1 MKSTTKNY
9 VSNSLNLRVL
19 VRIGEKCRTYL
30 LVIFAFL
37 LTALPGW
44 AQSVVQ
50 ESVTIA
56 NTDGELKY
64 KLYSDNTATL
74 LGATSNEISAL
85 NIPASVTYEKQEY
98 KVTKIGDQAF
108 GYPYLKSI
116 SGGENITEIGVNA
129 FHGCSALIGN
139 IEFNK
144 VTNIGEGAFWGC
156 GNGGLNL
163 TFNNLECKTIGP
175 SAFNSF
181 NGTVNLDGNV
191 NYIAGNAFFNDN
203 NNDNFQVNANLRGI
217 TRIDGNNF
225 YYIKGGNI
233 SLEVNNVNIGS
244 YTFSSCSASIKISG
258 TIQNINQ
265 GAFGYCS
272 AGIKISG
279 TIQNIYQ
286 GAFDNCRAGIND
298 CSAEI
303 KISGTIKS
311 IGNKAFN
318 SCEETIIELY
328 NSSQISIDNNPYLG
342 ASTLIIYV
350 LPSLLDEY
358 KTKGINAYFEALSD
372 NQAKTINDVKYAVR
386 SNAAEF
392 EVIGIEDGA
401 SFAYGIVNIID
412 NIYDLP
418 VTSIRANAFNGQE
431 ISCIL
436 VPESRYGA
444 IHSNAVEYA
453 DKVFVNRGKVNIVDG
468 DNTTLTSSDKTC
480 YLPGDITYSRTFS
493 EAGQYATMCLPFDL
507 PVTNAQEAFE
517 QVYVAQGNI
526 IHNTSTDMYILM
538 LLNPEGESIPAG
550 TPFFVKTKDTVVTLQ
565 NNVLCSMT
573 TSPIST
579 PLTVVDWDGKS
590 GLMTQCP
597 DVNVTCSGTLD
608 ARTDF
613 DETYYTFNTDGS
625 FGNQRANANFPAYR
639 MYLNITNKS
648 NQAAPILMSI
658 GIFDDDD
665 NTTGILNVMPVVLKK
680 SVAEGTFTIDGR
692 AVKGT
697 LSKGLY
703 IVNGK
708 KVVVE

>member
-19 VRIGEKCRTYL
+19 VGIGEKCRTYL

-50 ESVTIA
+50 GSVTIP
-56 NTDGELKY
+56 NTDDTGLNY

-74 LGATSNEISAL
+74 LGATSEDISVL
-85 NIPASVTYEKQEY
+85 NIPASVTYGEQEY
-98 KVTKIGDQAF
+98 KVTKIGDDAF

-116 SGGENITEIGVNA
+116 SGGENITEIGDNA
-129 FHGCSALIGN
+129 FHGCSALTGS

-156 GNGGLNL
+156 GNVGLNL

-175 SAFNSF
+175 SAFNNF
-181 NGTVNLDGNV
+181 NGTVNLYGNV
-191 NYIAGNAFFNDN
+191 NYIAGNAFYNDN
-203 NNDNFQVNANLRGI
+203 NNYNFQVNANLRGI
-217 TRIDGNNF
+217 TSIDKDNF
-225 YYIKGGNI
+225 YNIKGGKI
-233 SLEVNNVNIGS
+233 SLEVNNVNIGL
-244 YTFSSCSASIKISG
+244 YTFSSCNASINISGTIRNIYLGAFNNCSAVINISG
-258 TIQNINQ
+258 TIQ
-265 GAFGYCS
+265 
-272 AGIKISG
+272 
-279 TIQNIYQ
+279 
-286 GAFDNCRAGIND
+286 
-298 CSAEI
+298 
-303 KISGTIKS
+303 S
-311 IGNKAFN
+311 IGNEAFN
-318 SCEETIIELY
+318 NCNETIIELY
-328 NSSQISIDNNPYLG
+328 NSSIISIDNTPYSGGYPL
-342 ASTLIIYV
+342 TIYV
-350 LPSLLDEY
+350 LPSLLEKY
-358 KTKGINAYFEALSD
+358 NNKGINNANFEALSD
-372 NQAKTINDVKYAVR
+372 NQAQTINDVKYAVR
-386 SNAAEF
+386 SNAAGF
-392 EVIGIEDGA
+392 EVIGTEGDA
-401 SFAYGIVNIID
+401 SFEEGIVNIID

-418 VTSIRANAFNGQE
+418 VTSIRADAFNGQE

-436 VPESRYGA
+436 VPESRCDS
-444 IHSNAVEYA
+444 IHSNAGKYA

-468 DNTTLTSSDKTC
+468 DNTTLSSSDQTC
-480 YLPGDITYSRTFS
+480 YLPGDITYRRTFS

-507 PVTNAQEAFE
+507 PVTNAQEKFE

-526 IHNTSTDMYILM
+526 IHNTSTGMYILM

-550 TPFFVKTKDTVVTLQ
+550 TPFFVKTKDTDVTLQ

-573 TSPIST
+573 TTPATT

-590 GLMTQCP
+590 GLMTQCT

-625 FGNQRANANFPAYR
+625 FGNRRADANFPAYR

-665 NTTGILNVMPVVLKK
+665 NTTGIHNVMPVVLKK

-692 AVKGT
+692 AVKGA

>member
-1 MKSTTKNY
+1 MKSTTKNH

-19 VRIGEKCRTYL
+19 VGIGEKCRTYL

-50 ESVTIA
+50 ESVTIP
-56 NTDGELKY
+56 NTDGGLKY
-64 KLYSDNTATL
+64 MLYSDYTATL
-74 LGATSNEISAL
+74 LGATSEDISVL
-85 NIPASVTYEKQEY
+85 NIPASVIYEEQEY
-98 KVTKIGDQAF
+98 KVTKIGKQAF
-108 GYPYLKSI
+108 VGKSSLTSI
-116 SGGENITEIGVNA
+116 SGGKNITEIGDNA
-129 FHGCSALIGN
+129 FHGCSDLTDN
-139 IEFNK
+139 IVFNN
-144 VTNIGEGAFWGC
+144 VINIGKDAFYGC
-156 GNGGLNL
+156 GDGGLYL
-163 TFNNLECKTIGP
+163 TFNNLECETIGP

-181 NGTVNLDGNV
+181 NGTVNLYGNV
-191 NYIAGNAFFNDN
+191 YYIARNAFYNDN
-203 NNDNFQVNANLRGI
+203 NNFQVNANLRGI
-217 TRIDGNNF
+217 TRIDGDNF
-225 YYIKGGNI
+225 HDIKGGNI
-233 SLEVNNVNIGS
+233 SLEVNDVNIGP
-244 YTFSSCSASIKISG
+244 YTFYTCNASINISG
-258 TIQNINQ
+258 TIQ
-265 GAFGYCS
+265 
-272 AGIKISG
+272 
-279 TIQNIYQ
+279 
-286 GAFDNCRAGIND
+286 
-298 CSAEI
+298 
-303 KISGTIKS
+303 S

-318 SCEETIIELY
+318 NCNETIIELY
-328 NSSQISIDNNPYLG
+328 NSSIITIDNNPCSGGYRP
-342 ASTLIIYV
+342 TIYV
-350 LPSLLDEY
+350 LPSLVEKY
-358 KTKGINAYFEALSD
+358 NNKGIYNAEFHALSD
-372 NQAKTINDVKYAVR
+372 NQAKKINGVKYAVK
-386 SNAAEF
+386 NDAAEF
-392 EVIGIEDGA
+392 EVIGTEAGA
-401 SFAYGIVNIID
+401 SFADGIVNIID
-412 NIYDLP
+412 KIYGLP
-418 VTSIRANAFNGQE
+418 VTSIRADAFNGQE

-436 VPESRYGA
+436 VPKSRYDA
-444 IHSNAVEYA
+444 IHSNAGEYA

-480 YLPGDITYSRTFS
+480 YLPGDITYNRTFS
-493 EAGQYATMCLPFDL
+493 KAGQYATMCLPFDL
-507 PVTNAQEAFE
+507 PVTNAQEKFE

-550 TPFFVKTKDTVVTLQ
+550 TPFFVKTKDTDVTLQ

-573 TSPIST
+573 TTPATT

-597 DVNVTCSGTLD
+597 DVNVTCSGTL
-608 ARTDF
+608 AASTDF

-625 FGNQRANANFPAYR
+625 FGNRRADTNFPAYR

-697 LSKGLY
+697 QSRGLY

>member
-19 VRIGEKCRTYL
+19 VGIGEKCRTYL

-44 AQSVVQ
+44 ALSVVQ

-56 NTDGELKY
+56 NTDGTGLKY

-85 NIPASVTYEKQEY
+85 NIPAIVTYEKQEY
-98 KVTKIGDQAF
+98 KVTKIGDDAF
-108 GYPYLKSI
+108 EVYPYLKSI

-144 VTNIGEGAFWGC
+144 VTNIEEGAFWEC
-156 GNGGLNL
+156 GNGELNL

-175 SAFNSF
+175 SAFNNF
-181 NGTVNLDGNV
+181 KGTVNLYGNV
-191 NYIAGNAFFNDN
+191 NYIAGNAFYN
-203 NNDNFQVNANLRGI
+203 NHDNFQVNANLRGI
-217 TRIDGNNF
+217 TRIDGDNF
-225 YYIKGGNI
+225 HDIKGGNI
-233 SLEVNNVNIGS
+233 SLEVNDVNIGP

-265 GAFGYCS
+265 GAF
-272 AGIKISG
+272 
-279 TIQNIYQ
+279 
-286 GAFDNCRAGIND
+286 D
-298 CSAEI
+298 
-303 KISGTIKS
+303 
-311 IGNKAFN
+311 
-318 SCEETIIELY
+318 SCNETIIELY
-328 NSSQISIDNNPYLG
+328 NSSIIDNNPCSGGYPL
-342 ASTLIIYV
+342 TIYV
-350 LPSLLDEY
+350 LPSLVEEY
-358 KTKGINAYFEALSD
+358 KTKGIYDTNFEALSD
-372 NQAKTINDVKYAVR
+372 NQAKTINGVKYTVKKDATG
-386 SNAAEF
+386 F

-401 SFAYGIVNIID
+401 SFADGIVNIID
-412 NIYDLP
+412 NIYGLP
-418 VTSIRANAFNGQE
+418 VTSIRANAFSGKG

-436 VPESRYGA
+436 VPESRYDA
-444 IHSNAVEYA
+444 IHSNAGEYA
-453 DKVFVNRGKVNIVDG
+453 DKVFVDRGKVNIVDG
-468 DNTTLTSSDKTC
+468 DNTTLTSSDTTC
-480 YLPGDITYSRTFS
+480 YLPGDITYNRTFS

-526 IHNTSTDMYILM
+526 IHNTSTYMYILM

-550 TPFFVKTKDTVVTLQ
+550 TPFFVKTKDTDVTLQ

-573 TSPIST
+573 TTPATT

-625 FGNQRANANFPAYR
+625 FGNKRTDANFPAYR

-658 GIFDDDD
+658 GIFDDDN
-665 NTTGILNVMPVVLKK
+665 NTTGILNVMPVVLNK

-697 LSKGLY
+697 LSRGLY

>member
-1 MKSTTKNY
+1 MKSTTKNH
-9 VSNSLNLRVL
+9 VSNFLNLRVL
-19 VRIGEKCRTYL
+19 VGIGEKCRTYL

-44 AQSVVQ
+44 ALSVVQ

-56 NTDGELKY
+56 NTDGTGLNY
-64 KLYSDNTATL
+64 NLYSDNTAIL
-74 LGATSNEISAL
+74 LGATSEEISAL
-85 NIPASVTYEKQEY
+85 NIPAIVTYGEQEY
-98 KVTKIGDQAF
+98 KVTKIGDDAF
-108 GYPYLKSI
+108 EVYPYLKSI

-175 SAFNSF
+175 SAFKSF

-191 NYIAGNAFFNDN
+191 NYIVGNAFYNDNDN
-203 NNDNFQVNANLRGI
+203 NNFQVNANLRGI
-217 TRIDGNNF
+217 TRIDWNNF
-225 YYIKGGNI
+225 YDIKGGDI
-233 SLEVNNVNIGS
+233 SLEVNNVDIVE
-244 YTFSSCSASIKISG
+244 YTFSSCNARINISG

-265 GAFGYCS
+265 GAFY
-272 AGIKISG
+272 
-279 TIQNIYQ
+279 
-286 GAFDNCRAGIND
+286 NCN
-298 CSAEI
+298 
-303 KISGTIKS
+303 
-311 IGNKAFN
+311 
-318 SCEETIIELY
+318 ETIIELY
-328 NSSQISIDNNPYLG
+328 NSSIISIDNNPCSG
-342 ASTLIIYV
+342 GNWPTIYV
-350 LPSLLDEY
+350 LPTLVEEY
-358 KTKGINAYFEALSD
+358 KTKGINTNFYAL
-372 NQAKTINDVKYAVR
+372 QAKTINGVKYAVK
-386 SNAAEF
+386 NDAAEF
-392 EVIGIEDGA
+392 EVIGTEDGA
-401 SFAYGIVNIID
+401 SFADGIVNIID

-418 VTSIRANAFNGQE
+418 VTSIGEDAFSGQE

-436 VPESRYGA
+436 VPESRYDS
-444 IHSNAVEYA
+444 IHSNAGEYA
-453 DKVFVNRGKVNIVDG
+453 DKVFVDRGKVNIADG
-468 DNTTLTSSDKTC
+468 DNTTLTSNDKTC

-493 EAGQYATMCLPFDL
+493 KAGQYATMCLPFDL
-507 PVTNAQEAFE
+507 PVTNAQEKFE

-550 TPFFVKTKDTVVTLQ
+550 TPFFVKTKDTNVTLQ

-573 TSPIST
+573 TTPATT

-597 DVNVTCSGTLD
+597 NVNVTCSGTLD
-608 ARTDF
+608 ARTNF

-625 FGNQRANANFPAYR
+625 FGNRRADTNFPAYR

-680 SVAEGTFTIDGR
+680 SAAEGTFTIDGR

>member
-1 MKSTTKNY
+1 MKSTTKNH

-19 VRIGEKCRTYL
+19 VGIGEKCRTYL

-44 AQSVVQ
+44 ALSVVQ

-56 NTDGELKY
+56 NTDGTELKY
-64 KLYSDNTATL
+64 MLYSDYTATL
-74 LGATSNEISAL
+74 LGATSEDISVL
-85 NIPASVTYEKQEY
+85 NIPASVIYEEQEY

-108 GYPYLKSI
+108 AGYPYLKSI
-116 SGGENITEIGVNA
+116 SGGENITEIGDNA
-129 FHGCSALIGN
+129 FHGCSDLTDN
-139 IEFNK
+139 IVFNN
-144 VTNIGEGAFWGC
+144 VINIGKDAFYGC
-156 GNGGLNL
+156 GDGGLYL
-163 TFNNLECKTIGP
+163 TFNNLECETIGP
-175 SAFNSF
+175 RAFNSF
-181 NGTVNLDGNV
+181 NGTVNLYGNV
-191 NYIAGNAFFNDN
+191 YYIARTAFYNDNDN
-203 NNDNFQVNANLRGI
+203 NNFQVNANLRGI
-217 TRIDGNNF
+217 TRIDGDNF
-225 YYIKGGNI
+225 HDIKGGNI
-233 SLEVNNVNIGS
+233 SLEVNDVNIGP
-244 YTFSSCSASIKISG
+244 YTFYTCNASINISG
-258 TIQNINQ
+258 TIQ
-265 GAFGYCS
+265 
-272 AGIKISG
+272 
-279 TIQNIYQ
+279 
-286 GAFDNCRAGIND
+286 
-298 CSAEI
+298 
-303 KISGTIKS
+303 S
-311 IGNKAFN
+311 IGNEAFDYCN
-318 SCEETIIELY
+318 KTIIELY
-328 NSSQISIDNNPYLG
+328 NSSIITIDNNPCSGGYRP
-342 ASTLIIYV
+342 TIYV
-350 LPSLLDEY
+350 LPSLVEKY
-358 KTKGINAYFEALSD
+358 NNKGIYNAEFHALSD
-372 NQAKTINDVKYAVR
+372 NQAKKINGVKYAVK
-386 SNAAEF
+386 NDAAGF
-392 EVIGIEDGA
+392 EVIGTEAGA
-401 SFAYGIVNIID
+401 SFADGIVNIID
-412 NIYDLP
+412 NIYGLP
-418 VTSIRANAFNGQE
+418 VTSIRANAFIEQE

-436 VPESRYGA
+436 VPEERYNA
-444 IHSNAVEYA
+444 IHSNAGEYA
-453 DKVFVNRGKVNIVDG
+453 DKVFVDRGKVNIVDG

-507 PVTNAQEAFE
+507 PVTNAQEKFE

-526 IHNTSTDMYILM
+526 IHNTSTGMYILM

-550 TPFFVKTKDTVVTLQ
+550 TPFFVKTKDTDVTLQ

-573 TSPIST
+573 TTPATT

-597 DVNVTCSGTLD
+597 NVNVTCSGTLV

-625 FGNQRANANFPAYR
+625 FGNRRADSNFPAYR

-665 NTTGILNVMPVVLKK
+665 NTTGILNVLPVVLKK

-692 AVKGT
+692 AVKGA

>member
-1 MKSTTKNY
+1 MKSTTKNH
-9 VSNSLNLRVL
+9 VSNFLNLRVL
-19 VRIGEKCRTYL
+19 VGIGEKCRTYL

-44 AQSVVQ
+44 ALSVVQ

-56 NTDGELKY
+56 NTDGTGLNY
-64 KLYSDNTATL
+64 NLYSDNTAIL
-74 LGATSNEISAL
+74 LGATSEEISAL
-85 NIPASVTYEKQEY
+85 NIPAIVTYGEQEY
-98 KVTKIGDQAF
+98 KVTKIGDDAF
-108 GYPYLKSI
+108 EVYPYLKSI

-175 SAFNSF
+175 SAFKSF

-191 NYIAGNAFFNDN
+191 NYIVGNAFYNDNDN
-203 NNDNFQVNANLRGI
+203 NNFQVNANLRGI
-217 TRIDGNNF
+217 TRIDWNNF
-225 YYIKGGNI
+225 YDIKGGDI
-233 SLEVNNVNIGS
+233 SLEVNNVDIVE
-244 YTFSSCSASIKISG
+244 YTFSSCNARINISG

-265 GAFGYCS
+265 GAFY
-272 AGIKISG
+272 
-279 TIQNIYQ
+279 
-286 GAFDNCRAGIND
+286 NCN
-298 CSAEI
+298 
-303 KISGTIKS
+303 
-311 IGNKAFN
+311 
-318 SCEETIIELY
+318 ETIIELY
-328 NSSQISIDNNPYLG
+328 NSSIISIDNNPCSEG
-342 ASTLIIYV
+342 NWPTIYV
-350 LPSLLDEY
+350 LPTLVEEY
-358 KTKGINAYFEALSD
+358 NNKGIDANFEALSD
-372 NQAKTINDVKYAVR
+372 NQAKTINGVEYAVR

-392 EVIGIEDGA
+392 EVKGTEDGA
-401 SFAYGIVNIID
+401 SFADGIVNIID

-418 VTSIRANAFNGQE
+418 VTSIRADAFNGQE

-436 VPESRYGA
+436 VPELRYDS
-444 IHSNAVEYA
+444 IHSNAGKYA
-453 DKVFVNRGKVNIVDG
+453 DKVFVDRGKVNIVDG

-493 EAGQYATMCLPFDL
+493 KAGQYATMCLPFDL
-507 PVTNAQEAFE
+507 PVTNAQEKFE

-550 TPFFVKTKDTVVTLQ
+550 TPFFVKTKDTNVTLQ

-573 TSPIST
+573 TTPATT

-597 DVNVTCSGTLD
+597 HVNVTCSGTLD
-608 ARTDF
+608 ARTNF

-625 FGNQRANANFPAYR
+625 FGNRRADTNFPAYR

-692 AVKGT
+692 AVKGA
-697 LSKGLY
+697 LSRGLY

>member
-1 MKSTTKNY
+1 MKSTTKNH
-9 VSNSLNLRVL
+9 VSNFLNLRVL
-19 VRIGEKCRTYL
+19 VGIGEKCRTYL

-37 LTALPGW
+37 LMALPGW
-44 AQSVVQ
+44 AQNVVQ
-50 ESVTIA
+50 ESVEIA
-56 NTDGELKY
+56 NTDGTELKY
-64 KLYSDNTATL
+64 KLYSDYTATL
-74 LGATSNEISAL
+74 LGATSEEISAL
-85 NIPASVTYEKQEY
+85 NIPASVTYGEQEY
-98 KVTKIGDQAF
+98 KVTKIGDDAF
-108 GYPYLKSI
+108 EVYPYLKSI

-175 SAFNSF
+175 SAFKSF

-191 NYIAGNAFFNDN
+191 NYIVGNAFYNDNDN
-203 NNDNFQVNANLRGI
+203 NNFQVNANLRGI
-217 TRIDGNNF
+217 TRIDWNNF
-225 YYIKGGNI
+225 YDIKGGDI
-233 SLEVNNVNIGS
+233 SLEVNNVDIVE
-244 YTFSSCSASIKISG
+244 YTFSSCNARINISG

-265 GAFGYCS
+265 GAFY
-272 AGIKISG
+272 
-279 TIQNIYQ
+279 
-286 GAFDNCRAGIND
+286 NCN
-298 CSAEI
+298 
-303 KISGTIKS
+303 
-311 IGNKAFN
+311 
-318 SCEETIIELY
+318 ETIIELY
-328 NSSQISIDNNPYLG
+328 NSSIISIDNNPCSEG
-342 ASTLIIYV
+342 NWPTIYV
-350 LPSLLDEY
+350 LPTLVEEY
-358 KTKGINAYFEALSD
+358 NNKGIDANFEALSD
-372 NQAKTINDVKYAVR
+372 NQAKTINGVEYAVR

-392 EVIGIEDGA
+392 EVKGTEDGA
-401 SFAYGIVNIID
+401 SFADGIVNIID

-418 VTSIRANAFNGQE
+418 VTSIRADAFNGQE

-436 VPESRYGA
+436 VPELRYDS
-444 IHSNAVEYA
+444 IHSNAGEYA
-453 DKVFVNRGKVNIVDG
+453 DKVFVDRGKVNIVDG

-493 EAGQYATMCLPFDL
+493 KAGQYATMCLPFDL
-507 PVTNAQEAFE
+507 PVTNAQEKFE
-517 QVYVAQGNI
+517 QVYVSQGNI

-550 TPFFVKTKDTVVTLQ
+550 TPFFVKTKDTNVTLQ

-573 TSPIST
+573 TTPATT

-597 DVNVTCSGTLD
+597 HVNVTCSGTLD
-608 ARTDF
+608 ARTNF

-625 FGNQRANANFPAYR
+625 FGNRRADTNFPAYR

-665 NTTGILNVMPVVLKK
+665 NTTGIHNVMPVVLKK

>member
-1 MKSTTKNY
+1 MKSTTKNH

-19 VRIGEKCRTYL
+19 VGIGEKCRTYL

-44 AQSVVQ
+44 ALSVVQ

-56 NTDGELKY
+56 NTDGTELKY
-64 KLYSDNTATL
+64 MLYSDYTATL
-74 LGATSNEISAL
+74 LGATSEDISVL
-85 NIPASVTYEKQEY
+85 NIPASVTYGGQEY

-108 GYPYLKSI
+108 AGYPYLKSI
-116 SGGENITEIGVNA
+116 SGGENITEIGDNA
-129 FHGCSALIGN
+129 FHGCSDLTDN
-139 IEFNK
+139 IVFNN
-144 VTNIGEGAFWGC
+144 VINIGKDAFYGC
-156 GNGGLNL
+156 GDGGLYL
-163 TFNNLECKTIGP
+163 TFNNLECETIGP
-175 SAFNSF
+175 RAFNSF
-181 NGTVNLDGNV
+181 NGTVNLYGNV
-191 NYIAGNAFFNDN
+191 YYIARTAFYNDNDN
-203 NNDNFQVNANLRGI
+203 NNFQVNANLRGI
-217 TRIDGNNF
+217 TRIDGDNF
-225 YYIKGGNI
+225 HDIKGGNI
-233 SLEVNNVNIGS
+233 SLEVNDVNIGP
-244 YTFSSCSASIKISG
+244 YTFYTCNASINISG
-258 TIQNINQ
+258 TIQ
-265 GAFGYCS
+265 
-272 AGIKISG
+272 
-279 TIQNIYQ
+279 
-286 GAFDNCRAGIND
+286 
-298 CSAEI
+298 
-303 KISGTIKS
+303 S
-311 IGNKAFN
+311 IGNEAFDYCN
-318 SCEETIIELY
+318 KTIIELY
-328 NSSQISIDNNPYLG
+328 NSSIITIDNNPCSGGYRP
-342 ASTLIIYV
+342 TIYV
-350 LPSLLDEY
+350 LPSLVEKY
-358 KTKGINAYFEALSD
+358 NNKGIYNAEFHALSD
-372 NQAKTINDVKYAVR
+372 NQAKKINGVKYAVK
-386 SNAAEF
+386 NDAAEF
-392 EVIGIEDGA
+392 EVIGTEAGA
-401 SFAYGIVNIID
+401 SFADGIVNIID
-412 NIYDLP
+412 KIYGLP
-418 VTSIRANAFNGQE
+418 VTSIRANAFSGQE

-436 VPESRYGA
+436 VPELRYDS
-444 IHSNAVEYA
+444 IHSNAGEYA
-453 DKVFVNRGKVNIVDG
+453 DKVFVDRGKVNIVDG

-493 EAGQYATMCLPFDL
+493 KAGQYATMCLPFDL
-507 PVTNAQEAFE
+507 PVTNAQEKFE

-550 TPFFVKTKDTVVTLQ
+550 TPFFVKTKDTDVTLQ

-573 TSPIST
+573 TTPATT

-597 DVNVTCSGTLD
+597 NVNVTCSGTL
-608 ARTDF
+608 AASTDF
-613 DETYYTFNTDGS
+613 DATYYTFNTDGS
-625 FGNQRANANFPAYR
+625 FGNQRTDANFPAYR

>member
-19 VRIGEKCRTYL
+19 VGICEKCRTYL

-44 AQSVVQ
+44 AQNVVQ
-50 ESVTIA
+50 ESVAIP
-56 NTDGELKY
+56 NTDGTGLNY

-85 NIPASVTYEKQEY
+85 NIPARVTYGEQEY
-98 KVTKIGDQAF
+98 KVTKIGNQAF
-108 GYPYLKSI
+108 VVYPYLKSI
-116 SGGENITEIGVNA
+116 SGGENITEIGFKA
-129 FHGCSALIGN
+129 FGGCSALTGS
-139 IEFNK
+139 IEFNNVK
-144 VTNIGEGAFWGC
+144 NIGEGAFWGC
-156 GNGGLNL
+156 GNGELNL
-163 TFNNLECKTIGP
+163 TFNNLECETIGS
-175 SAFNSF
+175 SAFKNF
-181 NGTVNLDGNV
+181 NGTVNLYGNV
-191 NYIAGNAFFNDN
+191 KYILNNAFYNEN
-203 NNDNFQVNANLRGI
+203 VHENFQVNANLRGI
-217 TRIDGNNF
+217 TIIDEINF
-225 YYIKGGNI
+225 LNIKGGNI
-233 SLEVNNVNIGS
+233 SLEVNNVNIGQC
-244 YTFSSCSASIKISG
+244 TFSSCDASINISG

-265 GAFGYCS
+265 GAFQYCS
-272 AGIKISG
+272 PGINISG
-279 TIQNIYQ
+279 TIQSI
-286 GAFDNCRAGIND
+286 GEEAFD
-298 CSAEI
+298 
-303 KISGTIKS
+303 
-311 IGNKAFN
+311 

-328 NSSQISIDNNPYLG
+328 NSSIISINNKPCSGGYS
-342 ASTLIIYV
+342 STIYV
-350 LPSLLDEY
+350 LPSLEENY
-358 KTKGINAYFEALSD
+358 KTKGIYDTYFEALSD
-372 NQAKTINDVKYAVR
+372 NQAKTINGVKYAVR

-392 EVIGIEDGA
+392 EVMGTEYGA
-401 SFAYGIVNIID
+401 SFEDGIVNIID

-436 VPESRYGA
+436 VPDLKYNA
-444 IHSNAVEYA
+444 IHSNAGEYA
-453 DKVFVNRGKVNIVDG
+453 DKVFVDRGKVNIADG
-468 DNTTLTSSDKTC
+468 DNTTLTSNDKTC

-526 IHNTSTDMYILM
+526 IHNTSTGMYILM

-550 TPFFVKTKDTVVTLQ
+550 TPFFVKTKDTDVTLQ

-573 TSPIST
+573 TTPATT

-597 DVNVTCSGTLD
+597 DVNVTCSGTL
-608 ARTDF
+608 AASTDF

-625 FGNQRANANFPAYR
+625 FGNRRADTNFPAYR

-697 LSKGLY
+697 LSRGLY

>member
-1 MKSTTKNY
+1 MNNIWTKKNNKLIMKSTTKNH

-19 VRIGEKCRTYL
+19 VGIGEKCRTYL

-56 NTDGELKY
+56 NTDGTELKY
-64 KLYSDNTATL
+64 MLYSDYTATL
-74 LGATSNEISAL
+74 LGATSEDISVL
-85 NIPASVTYEKQEY
+85 NIPASVTYEEQEY
-98 KVTKIGDQAF
+98 KVTKIGKQAF
-108 GYPYLKSI
+108 VGKSSLTSI
-116 SGGENITEIGVNA
+116 SGGKNITEIGDNA
-129 FHGCSALIGN
+129 FHGCSDLTDN
-139 IEFNK
+139 IVFNN
-144 VTNIGEGAFWGC
+144 VINIGKDAFYGC
-156 GNGGLNL
+156 GDGGLYL
-163 TFNNLECKTIGP
+163 TFNNLECETIGP
-175 SAFNSF
+175 RAFNSF
-181 NGTVNLDGNV
+181 NGTVNLYGNV
-191 NYIAGNAFFNDN
+191 YYIARTAFYNDNDN
-203 NNDNFQVNANLRGI
+203 NNFQVNANLRGI
-217 TRIDGNNF
+217 TRIDGDNF
-225 YYIKGGNI
+225 HDIKGGNI
-233 SLEVNNVNIGS
+233 SLEVNDVNIGP
-244 YTFSSCSASIKISG
+244 YTFYTCNASINISG
-258 TIQNINQ
+258 TIQ
-265 GAFGYCS
+265 
-272 AGIKISG
+272 
-279 TIQNIYQ
+279 
-286 GAFDNCRAGIND
+286 
-298 CSAEI
+298 
-303 KISGTIKS
+303 S
-311 IGNKAFN
+311 IGNEAFDYCN
-318 SCEETIIELY
+318 KTIIELY
-328 NSSQISIDNNPYLG
+328 NSSIITIDNNPCSGGYRP
-342 ASTLIIYV
+342 TIYV
-350 LPSLLDEY
+350 LPSLVEKY
-358 KTKGINAYFEALSD
+358 NNKGIYNAEFHALSD
-372 NQAKTINDVKYAVR
+372 NQAKKINGVKYAVR

-392 EVIGIEDGA
+392 EVIGTEAGA
-401 SFAYGIVNIID
+401 SFADGIVNIID
-412 NIYDLP
+412 KIYGLP
-418 VTSIRANAFNGQE
+418 VTSIRANAFSGQE

-436 VPESRYGA
+436 VPKSRYDA
-444 IHSNAVEYA
+444 IHSNAGEYA
-453 DKVFVNRGKVNIVDG
+453 DKVFVNGGKVNIEDG

-507 PVTNAQEAFE
+507 PVTNAQEKFE

-526 IHNTSTDMYILM
+526 IHNTSTGMYILM

-550 TPFFVKTKDTVVTLQ
+550 TPFFVKTKDTDVTLQ

-573 TSPIST
+573 TTPATT

-597 DVNVTCSGTLD
+597 NVNVTCSGTLV

-625 FGNQRANANFPAYR
+625 FGNRRADANFPAYR

-665 NTTGILNVMPVVLKK
+665 NTTGILNVLPVVLKK
-680 SVAEGTFTIDGR
+680 SAAEGTFTIDGR

>member
-1 MKSTTKNY
+1 MKSTTKNH
-9 VSNSLNLRVL
+9 VSNFLNLRVL
-19 VRIGEKCRTYL
+19 VGIGEKCRTYL

-50 ESVTIA
+50 GSVTIA
-56 NTDGELKY
+56 NTDGGLKY
-64 KLYSDNTATL
+64 MLYSDYTATL
-74 LGATSNEISAL
+74 LGATSEEISAL
-85 NIPASVTYEKQEY
+85 NIPASVTYGEQEY
-98 KVTKIGDQAF
+98 KVTKIGDDAF
-108 GYPYLKSI
+108 EVYPYLESI
-116 SGGENITEIGVNA
+116 SGGENITEIGDNA
-129 FHGCSALIGN
+129 FSGCSALTGS
-139 IEFNK
+139 IEFNN

-175 SAFNSF
+175 SAFNNF
-181 NGTVNLDGNV
+181 KGTVNLDGNV
-191 NYIAGNAFFNDN
+191 NYIAGNAFYNEN
-203 NNDNFQVNANLRGI
+203 NRENFQVNANLRGI
-217 TRIDGNNF
+217 MSIDGNNF
-225 YYIKGGNI
+225 RNIKGGDI
-233 SLEVNNVNIGS
+233 SLEVNNVEIGQS
-244 YTFSSCSASIKISG
+244 TFSTCDASINISG

-265 GAFGYCS
+265 GAFRYCR

-279 TIQNIYQ
+279 TIQSI
-286 GAFDNCRAGIND
+286 GKEAFDNCN
-298 CSAEI
+298 
-303 KISGTIKS
+303 
-311 IGNKAFN
+311 
-318 SCEETIIELY
+318 ETIIELY
-328 NSSQISIDNNPYLG
+328 NSSIISIDENPNSGGYPL
-342 ASTLIIYV
+342 TIYV
-350 LPSLLDEY
+350 LPTLVEEY
-358 KTKGINAYFEALSD
+358 KTKGICNAEFYALSD
-372 NQAKTINDVKYAVR
+372 NQSKTINDVKYAVR
-386 SNAAEF
+386 SNAAGF
-392 EVIGIEDGA
+392 EVIGTEAGA
-401 SFAYGIVNIID
+401 SFADGIVNIID

-418 VTSIRANAFNGQE
+418 VTSIREDAFSGQE

-436 VPESRYGA
+436 VPELRYDS
-444 IHSNAVEYA
+444 IHSNAGEYA

-480 YLPGDITYSRTFS
+480 YLPGDITYNRTFS
-493 EAGQYATMCLPFDL
+493 KAGQYATMCLPFDL
-507 PVTNAQEAFE
+507 PVTNAQKAFE

-526 IHNTSTDMYILM
+526 IHNTSTGMYILM

-550 TPFFVKTKDTVVTLQ
+550 TPFFVKTKDTDVTLQ

-573 TSPIST
+573 TTPATT

-597 DVNVTCSGTLD
+597 NVNVTCSGTLD
-608 ARTDF
+608 ASTDF

-625 FGNQRANANFPAYR
+625 FGNQRADTNFPAYR

-680 SVAEGTFTIDGR
+680 SAAEGTFTIDGR

>member
-19 VRIGEKCRTYL
+19 VGICEKCRTYL

-44 AQSVVQ
+44 AQNVVQ
-50 ESVTIA
+50 ESVAIP
-56 NTDGELKY
+56 NTDGTGLNY

-85 NIPASVTYEKQEY
+85 NIPARVTYGEQEY
-98 KVTKIGDQAF
+98 KVTKIGNQAF
-108 GYPYLKSI
+108 VVYPYLKSI
-116 SGGENITEIGVNA
+116 SGGENITEIGFKA
-129 FHGCSALIGN
+129 FGGCSALTGDIV
-139 IEFNK
+139 FNN
-144 VTNIGEGAFWGC
+144 VTNIGGDAFREC
-156 GNGGLNL
+156 GNGELNL

-175 SAFNSF
+175 SAFKSF

-191 NYIAGNAFFNDN
+191 NYIVGNAFYNQN
-203 NNDNFQVNANLRGI
+203 NHENFQVNANLRGI
-217 TRIDGNNF
+217 TRIDWNNF
-225 YYIKGGNI
+225 YDIKGGDI
-233 SLEVNNVNIGS
+233 SLEVNNVDIVE
-244 YTFSSCSASIKISG
+244 YTFSSCNARINISG

-265 GAFGYCS
+265 GAFQHCS
-272 AGIKISG
+272 AGINISG
-279 TIQNIYQ
+279 TIQSI
-286 GAFDNCRAGIND
+286 GKEAFDRC
-298 CSAEI
+298 
-303 KISGTIKS
+303 
-311 IGNKAFN
+311 NK
-318 SCEETIIELY
+318 TIIELY
-328 NSSQISIDNNPYLG
+328 NSSIISIDNKPCSGGYS
-342 ASTLIIYV
+342 STIYV
-350 LPSLLDEY
+350 LPSLEENY
-358 KTKGINAYFEALSD
+358 KTKGIYDTYFKALSD

-386 SNAAEF
+386 SNAAGF
-392 EVIGIEDGA
+392 EVIGTEAGA
-401 SFAYGIVNIID
+401 SFADGIVNIID

-418 VTSIRANAFNGQE
+418 VTSIRADAFNGQE

-436 VPESRYGA
+436 VPELRYDS
-444 IHSNAVEYA
+444 IHSNAGEYA
-453 DKVFVNRGKVNIVDG
+453 DKVFVDRGKVNIVDG

-507 PVTNAQEAFE
+507 PVTNAQEKFE

-526 IHNTSTDMYILM
+526 IHNTSTGMYILM

-550 TPFFVKTKDTVVTLQ
+550 TPFFVKTKDTDVTLQ

-573 TSPIST
+573 TTPATT

-597 DVNVTCSGTLD
+597 DVNVTCSGTLA

-625 FGNQRANANFPAYR
+625 FGNRRADANFPAYR

-665 NTTGILNVMPVVLKK
+665 NTTGILNVLPVVLKK

-697 LSKGLY
+697 LSRGLY

>member
-1 MKSTTKNY
+1 M
-9 VSNSLNLRVL
+9 
-19 VRIGEKCRTYL
+19 
-30 LVIFAFL
+30 VIFAFL

-44 AQSVVQ
+44 AQNVVQ

-56 NTDGELKY
+56 NTDDTGLNY

-85 NIPASVTYEKQEY
+85 NIPAIVTYEKQEY
-98 KVTKIGDQAF
+98 KVTKIGDDAF
-108 GYPYLKSI
+108 EVYPYLKSI

-129 FHGCSALIGN
+129 FHGCSALTGS

-144 VTNIGEGAFWGC
+144 VTNIGEGAFWEC

-163 TFNNLECKTIGP
+163 TFNNLECETIGP

-181 NGTVNLDGNV
+181 NGTVNLYGNV
-191 NYIAGNAFFNDN
+191 YYIAGNAFYNDNDN
-203 NNDNFQVNANLRGI
+203 NNFQVNANLRGI
-217 TRIDGNNF
+217 TKIDGNNF
-225 YYIKGGNI
+225 RYIKGGNI
-233 SLEVNNVNIGS
+233 SLEVNNVNIGP

-265 GAFGYCS
+265 GAFQHCS
-272 AGIKISG
+272 AGINISG
-279 TIQNIYQ
+279 TIQSI
-286 GAFDNCRAGIND
+286 GKEAFDNCN
-298 CSAEI
+298 
-303 KISGTIKS
+303 
-311 IGNKAFN
+311 
-318 SCEETIIELY
+318 ETIIELY
-328 NSSQISIDNNPYLG
+328 NSSIISINNKPCSGGYS
-342 ASTLIIYV
+342 STIYV
-350 LPSLLDEY
+350 LPSLVEKY
-358 KTKGINAYFEALSD
+358 NNKGIYNAEFHALSD
-372 NQAKTINDVKYAVR
+372 NQSKTINGVKYAVR
-386 SNAAEF
+386 SNAAGF
-392 EVIGIEDGA
+392 EVIGTEAGA
-401 SFAYGIVNIID
+401 SFADGIVNIID
-412 NIYDLP
+412 NIYGLP
-418 VTSIRANAFNGQE
+418 VTSIRANAFSGQE

-436 VPESRYGA
+436 VPEERYNA
-444 IHSNAVEYA
+444 IHSNAGEYA
-453 DKVFVNRGKVNIVDG
+453 DKVFVDRGKVNIVDG

-507 PVTNAQEAFE
+507 PVTNAQEKFE

-550 TPFFVKTKDTVVTLQ
+550 TPFFVKTKDTDVKLQ

-573 TSPIST
+573 TTPATT

-597 DVNVTCSGTLD
+597 DVNVTCSGTL
-608 ARTDF
+608 AACTDF

-625 FGNQRANANFPAYR
+625 FGNRRADTNFPAYR

-692 AVKGT
+692 AVKGS
-697 LSKGLY
+697 LSRGLY

>member
-19 VRIGEKCRTYL
+19 VGIGEKCRTYL

-44 AQSVVQ
+44 ALSVVQ

-56 NTDGELKY
+56 NTEGTGLKY
-64 KLYSDNTATL
+64 KLYSDYTATL
-74 LGATSNEISAL
+74 LGATSAEISAL
-85 NIPASVTYEKQEY
+85 NIPASVTYGEQEY

-108 GYPYLKSI
+108 GYPYLESI
-116 SGGENITEIGVNA
+116 SGGENITEIGDNA
-129 FHGCSALIGN
+129 FLGCSALTGS
-139 IEFNK
+139 IEFNN

-163 TFNNLECKTIGP
+163 TFNNLECKTIGLG
-175 SAFNSF
+175 AFNNF
-181 NGTVNLDGNV
+181 KGTVNLYGNV
-191 NYIAGNAFFNDN
+191 NYIAANAFCNEN
-203 NNDNFQVNANLRGI
+203 NNNNFQVYANLRGI

-225 YYIKGGNI
+225 CYIKGGNI
-233 SLEVNNVNIGS
+233 SLEVNKVEIIQS
-244 YTFSSCSASIKISG
+244 TFSICEASINISG

-265 GAFGYCS
+265 GAFRYCR

-279 TIQNIYQ
+279 TIQSI
-286 GAFDNCRAGIND
+286 GKEAFDNCN
-298 CSAEI
+298 
-303 KISGTIKS
+303 
-311 IGNKAFN
+311 
-318 SCEETIIELY
+318 ETIIELY
-328 NSSQISIDNNPYLG
+328 NSSIIDNNPCSGGYPL
-342 ASTLIIYV
+342 TICV
-350 LPSLLDEY
+350 LPTLVEGY
-358 KTKGINAYFEALSD
+358 TNKGIYNAEFYALSD

-392 EVIGIEDGA
+392 EVIGTENGA
-401 SFAYGIVNIID
+401 SFADGIVNIID
-412 NIYDLP
+412 NIYGLP
-418 VTSIRANAFNGQE
+418 VTSIREDAFSGQE

-436 VPESRYGA
+436 VPEERYNA
-444 IHSNAVEYA
+444 IHSNAGEYA
-453 DKVFVNRGKVNIVDG
+453 DKVFVDRGKVNIVDG
-468 DNTTLTSSDKTC
+468 DNTTLSSIDQTC
-480 YLPGDITYSRTFS
+480 YLPGDITYNRTFS

-517 QVYVAQGNI
+517 KVYVAQGNI
-526 IHNTSTDMYILM
+526 IHNTSTGMYILM

-550 TPFFVKTKDTVVTLQ
+550 TPFFVKTKDTDVTLQ

-573 TSPIST
+573 TTPATT

-590 GLMTQCP
+590 GLMTQCT

-608 ARTDF
+608 ARTNF

-625 FGNQRANANFPAYR
+625 FGNKRTDANFPAYR

>member
-19 VRIGEKCRTYL
+19 VGIGEKCRTYL

-37 LTALPGW
+37 LMALPGW
-44 AQSVVQ
+44 AQNVVQ
-50 ESVTIA
+50 ESVPIA
-56 NTDGELKY
+56 NTDGTGLKY

-74 LGATSNEISAL
+74 LGATSNKISAL
-85 NIPASVTYEKQEY
+85 NIPASVTYEEQEY
-98 KVTKIGDQAF
+98 KVTKIGNNAF
-108 GYPYLKSI
+108 EGKSSLTSI
-116 SGGENITEIGVNA
+116 SGGENITEIGYQA
-129 FHGCSALIGN
+129 FKVCSALKGS
-139 IEFNK
+139 IEFNN
-144 VTNIGEGAFWGC
+144 VINIGEDAFYGC
-156 GNGGLNL
+156 GDGWLYL
-163 TFNNLECKTIGP
+163 TFNNLECGTIGHG
-175 SAFNSF
+175 AFKNF
-181 NGTVNLDGNV
+181 NGTVNLYGNV
-191 NYIAGNAFFNDN
+191 NYIVGNAFYNDNDN
-203 NNDNFQVNANLRGI
+203 NNFQVNANLRGI
-217 TRIDGNNF
+217 TRIDGDNF
-225 YYIKGGNI
+225 YDIKGGDI
-233 SLEVNNVNIGS
+233 SLEVNNVDIVE
-244 YTFSSCSASIKISG
+244 YTFSSCNARINISG

-265 GAFGYCS
+265 WAFQHCS
-272 AGIKISG
+272 AGINISG
-279 TIQNIYQ
+279 TIQSI
-286 GAFDNCRAGIND
+286 GKEAFDYC
-298 CSAEI
+298 
-303 KISGTIKS
+303 
-311 IGNKAFN
+311 NK
-318 SCEETIIELY
+318 TIIELY
-328 NSSQISIDNNPYLG
+328 NSSIIDNNSCSG
-342 ASTLIIYV
+342 GFITIYV
-350 LPSLLDEY
+350 LPSLLEEY
-358 KTKGINAYFEALSD
+358 NNKDFYNANFDALSD

-392 EVIGIEDGA
+392 EVIGTENGA
-401 SFAYGIVNIID
+401 SFADGIVNIID
-412 NIYDLP
+412 NIYGLP
-418 VTSIRANAFNGQE
+418 VTSIRADAFNGQE

-436 VPESRYGA
+436 VPELRYDS
-444 IHSNAVEYA
+444 IHSNAGEYA
-453 DKVFVNRGKVNIVDG
+453 DKVFVDRGKVNIVDG

-480 YLPGDITYSRTFS
+480 YLPGDITYNRTFS
-493 EAGQYATMCLPFDL
+493 KAGQYATMCLPFDL
-507 PVTNAQEAFE
+507 HVTNAQEKFE

-550 TPFFVKTKDTVVTLQ
+550 TPFFVKTKDTDVTLQ

-573 TSPIST
+573 TTPATT

-597 DVNVTCSGTLD
+597 NVNVTCSGTLV

-625 FGNQRANANFPAYR
+625 FGNRRADANFPAYR

-665 NTTGILNVMPVVLKK
+665 NTTGILNVLPVVLKK

-697 LSKGLY
+697 LSRGLY

>member
-19 VRIGEKCRTYL
+19 VGIGEKCRTYL

-44 AQSVVQ
+44 AQNVKE

-56 NTDGELKY
+56 NTDGTGLNY

-74 LGATSNEISAL
+74 LGATSNEISDL
-85 NIPASVTYEKQEY
+85 NIPARVTYGEQEY

-108 GYPYLKSI
+108 EVYPYLKSI
-116 SGGENITEIGVNA
+116 SGGENITEIGDDA
-129 FHGCSALIGN
+129 FHGCSALTGS

-144 VTNIGEGAFWGC
+144 VTNIGEGAFWEC
-156 GNGGLNL
+156 GNVGLNL

-175 SAFNSF
+175 SAFNNF
-181 NGTVNLDGNV
+181 KGTVNLYGNV
-191 NYIAGNAFFNDN
+191 NSIAGNAFYNDN
-203 NNDNFQVNANLRGI
+203 YNDNFQVNANLRGI
-217 TRIDGNNF
+217 TSIDGDNF
-225 YYIKGGNI
+225 HDIKGGNI
-233 SLEVNNVNIGS
+233 SLEVNDVNIGP
-244 YTFSSCSASIKISG
+244 YTFSICNASINISG
-258 TIQNINQ
+258 TIQ
-265 GAFGYCS
+265 
-272 AGIKISG
+272 
-279 TIQNIYQ
+279 
-286 GAFDNCRAGIND
+286 
-298 CSAEI
+298 
-303 KISGTIKS
+303 S
-311 IGNKAFN
+311 IGNEAFDY
-318 SCEETIIELY
+318 CDKTIIELY
-328 NSSQISIDNNPYLG
+328 NSSIISIDKNPNSGGYN
-342 ASTLIIYV
+342 STIYV
-350 LPSLLDEY
+350 LPSLVEEY
-358 KTKGINAYFEALSD
+358 KTKGIYDTYFEALSD
-372 NQAKTINDVKYAVR
+372 NQAQTINDVKYAVR
-386 SNAAEF
+386 SNAAGF
-392 EVIGIEDGA
+392 EVIGTEEGA
-401 SFAYGIVNIID
+401 SFADGIVNIID
-412 NIYDLP
+412 NIYGLP
-418 VTSIRANAFNGQE
+418 VTSIRADAFSEQE

-436 VPESRYGA
+436 VPELRYDS
-444 IHSNAVEYA
+444 IHSNAGEYA

-468 DNTTLTSSDKTC
+468 DNTTLSSSDQTC
-480 YLPGDITYSRTFS
+480 YLPGDITYNRTFS

-507 PVTNAQEAFE
+507 PVTNAQEKFE

-526 IHNTSTDMYILM
+526 IHNTSTGMYILM

-550 TPFFVKTKDTVVTLQ
+550 TPFFVKTKDTDVTLQ

-573 TSPIST
+573 TTPATT

-597 DVNVTCSGTLD
+597 DVNVTCSGTL
-608 ARTDF
+608 AACTDF

-625 FGNQRANANFPAYR
+625 FGNRRADTNFPAYR

-692 AVKGT
+692 AVKGA
-697 LSKGLY
+697 LSRGLY

>member
-1 MKSTTKNY
+1 MKSTTKNH
-9 VSNSLNLRVL
+9 VSNFLNLRVL
-19 VRIGEKCRTYL
+19 VGIGEKCRTYL

-44 AQSVVQ
+44 AQSVVK

-56 NTDGELKY
+56 NTDGTELKY
-64 KLYSDNTATL
+64 MLYSDYTATL
-74 LGATSNEISAL
+74 LGATSNKISAL
-85 NIPASVTYEKQEY
+85 NIPASVIYEEQEY
-98 KVTKIGDQAF
+98 KVTKIGNNAF
-108 GYPYLKSI
+108 EGKSSITSI
-116 SGGENITEIGVNA
+116 SGGENITEIRNNA
-129 FHGCSALIGN
+129 FTLCSALTGGIV
-139 IEFNK
+139 FNN
-144 VTNIGEGAFWGC
+144 VTNIGGDAFREC
-156 GNGGLNL
+156 GNGELNL

-175 SAFNSF
+175 SAFKSF

-191 NYIAGNAFFNDN
+191 NYIVGNAFYNQN
-203 NNDNFQVNANLRGI
+203 NHENFQVNANLRGI
-217 TRIDGNNF
+217 TRIDRNNF
-225 YYIKGGNI
+225 YDIKGGDI
-233 SLEVNNVNIGS
+233 SLEVNNVNIVE
-244 YTFSSCSASIKISG
+244 YTFSSCNARINISG

-265 GAFGYCS
+265 GAFQHCS
-272 AGIKISG
+272 AGINISG
-279 TIQNIYQ
+279 TIQSI
-286 GAFDNCRAGIND
+286 GKEAFDYC
-298 CSAEI
+298 
-303 KISGTIKS
+303 
-311 IGNKAFN
+311 NK
-318 SCEETIIELY
+318 TIIELY
-328 NSSQISIDNNPYLG
+328 NSSIITIDNNPCSEG
-342 ASTLIIYV
+342 NWPTIYV
-350 LPSLLDEY
+350 LPTLVEEY
-358 KTKGINAYFEALSD
+358 KTKGINANFEALSD
-372 NQAKTINDVKYAVR
+372 NQAQTINDVKYAVR

-392 EVIGIEDGA
+392 EVTGTEDGA
-401 SFAYGIVNIID
+401 SFADGIVNIID

-418 VTSIRANAFNGQE
+418 VTSIRADAFIGQE

-436 VPESRYGA
+436 VPESRYDS
-444 IHSNAVEYA
+444 IHSNAGKYA

-493 EAGQYATMCLPFDL
+493 KAGQYATMCLPFDL

-526 IHNTSTDMYILM
+526 IHNTSTGMYILM

-550 TPFFVKTKDTVVTLQ
+550 TPFFVKTKDTDVTLQ

-573 TSPIST
+573 TTPATT

-597 DVNVTCSGTLD
+597 NVNVTCSGTLV

-613 DETYYTFNTDGS
+613 DATYYTFNTDGS
-625 FGNQRANANFPAYR
+625 FGNRRADTNFPAYR

-692 AVKGT
+692 AVKGA
-697 LSKGLY
+697 LSRGLY

>member
-19 VRIGEKCRTYL
+19 VGIGEKCRTYL

-37 LTALPGW
+37 LAALPGW
-44 AQSVVQ
+44 AQIVVVQ

-56 NTDGELKY
+56 NTDGTGLKY

-74 LGATSNEISAL
+74 LGATSEEISAL
-85 NIPASVTYEKQEY
+85 NIPASVTYKEQEY
-98 KVTKIGDQAF
+98 KVTKIGDDAF
-108 GYPYLKSI
+108 EVYPYLKSI
-116 SGGENITEIGVNA
+116 SGGENITEIGDNA
-129 FHGCSALIGN
+129 FHGCSALTGS

-144 VTNIGEGAFWGC
+144 VTNIGEGAFGGC
-156 GNGGLNL
+156 GKGGLNL

-175 SAFNSF
+175 SAFNNF
-181 NGTVNLDGNV
+181 KGTVNLYGNV
-191 NYIAGNAFFNDN
+191 NYIACNAFYNEN
-203 NNDNFQVNANLRGI
+203 NRENFQVNANLRGI
-217 TRIDGNNF
+217 TSIDGNNF
-225 YYIKGGNI
+225 RNIKGGDI
-233 SLEVNNVNIGS
+233 SLEVNSVDIDE
-244 YTFSSCSASIKISG
+244 YTFSSCSASINISG
-258 TIQNINQ
+258 TIQKINQ
-265 GAFGYCS
+265 GAFDY
-272 AGIKISG
+272 
-279 TIQNIYQ
+279 
-286 GAFDNCRAGIND
+286 
-298 CSAEI
+298 
-303 KISGTIKS
+303 
-311 IGNKAFN
+311 
-318 SCEETIIELY
+318 CEETIIELY
-328 NSSQISIDNNPYLG
+328 NSSIISIDKNPNSG
-342 ASTLIIYV
+342 GCISTIYV
-350 LPSLLDEY
+350 LPSLVEEY
-358 KTKGINAYFEALSD
+358 KTKGINNAEFHFLSD
-372 NQAKTINDVKYAVR
+372 NQAKTINGVKYAVR
-386 SNAAEF
+386 SNAAGF
-392 EVIGIEDGA
+392 EVIGTEAGA
-401 SFAYGIVNIID
+401 SFADGIVNIID

-436 VPESRYGA
+436 VPDLKYNA
-444 IHSNAVEYA
+444 IHSNAGEYA
-453 DKVFVNRGKVNIVDG
+453 DKVFVDRGKVNIADG
-468 DNTTLTSSDKTC
+468 DNTTLTSNDKTC

-550 TPFFVKTKDTVVTLQ
+550 TPFFVKTKDTNVTLQ

-573 TSPIST
+573 TTPATT

-597 DVNVTCSGTLD
+597 DVNVTCSGTL
-608 ARTDF
+608 AASTDF

-625 FGNQRANANFPAYR
+625 FGNRRADANFPAYR

-697 LSKGLY
+697 LSRGLY

>member
-19 VRIGEKCRTYL
+19 VGIGEKCRTYL

-44 AQSVVQ
+44 AQNVKE

-56 NTDGELKY
+56 NTDGTGLNY

-74 LGATSNEISAL
+74 LGATSNEISDL
-85 NIPASVTYEKQEY
+85 NIPARVTYGEQEY

-108 GYPYLKSI
+108 EVYPYLKSI
-116 SGGENITEIGVNA
+116 SGGENITEIGDDA
-129 FHGCSALIGN
+129 FHGCSALTGS

-144 VTNIGEGAFWGC
+144 VTNIGEGAFWEC
-156 GNGGLNL
+156 GNVGLNL

-175 SAFNSF
+175 SAFNNF
-181 NGTVNLDGNV
+181 KGTVNLYGNV
-191 NYIAGNAFFNDN
+191 NSIAGNAFYNDN
-203 NNDNFQVNANLRGI
+203 YNDNFQVNANLRGI
-217 TRIDGNNF
+217 TSIDGDNF
-225 YYIKGGNI
+225 HDIKGGNI
-233 SLEVNNVNIGS
+233 SLEVNDVNIGP
-244 YTFSSCSASIKISG
+244 YTFYTCNASINISG
-258 TIQNINQ
+258 TIQ
-265 GAFGYCS
+265 
-272 AGIKISG
+272 
-279 TIQNIYQ
+279 
-286 GAFDNCRAGIND
+286 
-298 CSAEI
+298 
-303 KISGTIKS
+303 S
-311 IGNKAFN
+311 IGNEAFDYCN
-318 SCEETIIELY
+318 KTIIELY
-328 NSSQISIDNNPYLG
+328 NSSIITIDKNPNSGGYN
-342 ASTLIIYV
+342 STIYV
-350 LPSLLDEY
+350 LPSLVEEY
-358 KTKGINAYFEALSD
+358 KTKGIYNTYFEALSD
-372 NQAKTINDVKYAVR
+372 NQAKTINGVKYAVKKD
-386 SNAAEF
+386 ATGF
-392 EVIGIEDGA
+392 EVIGIEDGV
-401 SFAYGIVNIID
+401 SFADGIVNIID

-418 VTSIRANAFNGQE
+418 VTSIGADAFIGQE

-436 VPESRYGA
+436 VPESRYDS
-444 IHSNAVEYA
+444 IHSNAGKYA

-468 DNTTLTSSDKTC
+468 DNTTLSSSDKTC
-480 YLPGDITYSRTFS
+480 YLPGDITYNRTFS

-526 IHNTSTDMYILM
+526 IHNTSTGMYILM

-550 TPFFVKTKDTVVTLQ
+550 TPFFVETKDTDVTLQ

-573 TSPIST
+573 TTPATT

-597 DVNVTCSGTLD
+597 NVNVTCSGTLV

-625 FGNQRANANFPAYR
+625 FGNRRADTNFPAYR

-692 AVKGT
+692 AVKGA

>member
-9 VSNSLNLRVL
+9 VSNFLNLRVL
-19 VRIGEKCRTYL
+19 VGIGEKCRTCL

-44 AQSVVQ
+44 AQNVLQ
-50 ESVTIA
+50 ESVTIP
-56 NTDGELKY
+56 NTDGGLKY
-64 KLYSDNTATL
+64 MLYSDYTATL
-74 LGATSNEISAL
+74 LGATSEDISVL
-85 NIPASVTYEKQEY
+85 NIPASVIHEEQEY
-98 KVTKIGDQAF
+98 KVTKIGNNAIEV
-108 GYPYLKSI
+108 YPYLTSI
-116 SGGENITEIGVNA
+116 SGGENITEIGYQA
-129 FHGCSALIGN
+129 FKGCSALTGGIV
-139 IEFNK
+139 FNN
-144 VTNIGEGAFWGC
+144 VTNIGEGAFWEC
-156 GNGGLNL
+156 GNGELNL

-175 SAFNSF
+175 SAFKSF
-181 NGTVNLDGNV
+181 NGTVNLYGNV
-191 NYIAGNAFFNDN
+191 NYIANNAFYNEN
-203 NNDNFQVNANLRGI
+203 NHENFQVNANLRGI
-217 TRIDGNNF
+217 TSIDGDNF
-225 YYIKGGNI
+225 YDIKGGDI
-233 SLEVNNVNIGS
+233 SLEVNNVDIVE

-265 GAFGYCS
+265 WAFQSCS
-272 AGIKISG
+272 AGINISG
-279 TIQNIYQ
+279 TIQSI
-286 GAFDNCRAGIND
+286 GKEAFDYC
-298 CSAEI
+298 
-303 KISGTIKS
+303 
-311 IGNKAFN
+311 NK
-318 SCEETIIELY
+318 TIIELY
-328 NSSQISIDNNPYLG
+328 NSSIITIDNNPCSGGYRP
-342 ASTLIIYV
+342 TIYV
-350 LPSLLDEY
+350 LPSLVEKY
-358 KTKGINAYFEALSD
+358 NNKGIYNAEFHALSD
-372 NQAKTINDVKYAVR
+372 NQAKKINGVKYAVK
-386 SNAAEF
+386 NDAAEF
-392 EVIGIEDGA
+392 DVIGTEAGA
-401 SFAYGIVNIID
+401 SFADGIVNIID

-418 VTSIRANAFNGQE
+418 VTSIRADAFIGQE

-436 VPESRYGA
+436 VPELRYDS
-444 IHSNAVEYA
+444 IHSNAGKYA

-468 DNTTLTSSDKTC
+468 DNTTLSSSDQTC
-480 YLPGDITYSRTFS
+480 YLPGDITYRRTFS

-507 PVTNAQEAFE
+507 PVTNAQEKFE

-526 IHNTSTDMYILM
+526 IHNTSTGMYILM

-550 TPFFVKTKDTVVTLQ
+550 TPFFVKTKDTDVTLQ

-573 TSPIST
+573 TTPATT

-597 DVNVTCSGTLD
+597 DVNVTFSGTLA

-625 FGNQRANANFPAYR
+625 FGNKRTDANFPAYR

-692 AVKGT
+692 AVKGA
-697 LSKGLY
+697 LSRGLY

>member
-1 MKSTTKNY
+1 MKSTTKNH
-9 VSNSLNLRVL
+9 VSNFLNLRVL
-19 VRIGEKCRTYL
+19 VGIGEKCRTYL

-50 ESVTIA
+50 ESVAIA
-56 NTDGELKY
+56 NTEGTGLNY
-64 KLYSDNTATL
+64 MLYSDNTATL
-74 LGATSNEISAL
+74 RGATSEEISAL
-85 NIPASVTYEKQEY
+85 NIPASVTYGEQEY
-98 KVTKIGDQAF
+98 KVTKIGDDAF
-108 GYPYLKSI
+108 GYPYLESI
-116 SGGENITEIGVNA
+116 SGGENITEIGDNA
-129 FHGCSALIGN
+129 FSGCSALTGS
-139 IEFNK
+139 IEFNN
-144 VTNIGEGAFWGC
+144 VTNIGEGAFWEC

-163 TFNNLECKTIGP
+163 TFKNLECETIGS
-175 SAFNSF
+175 SAFKNF
-181 NGTVNLDGNV
+181 NGTVNLYGNV
-191 NYIAGNAFFNDN
+191 KYILNNAFYNVN
-203 NNDNFQVNANLRGI
+203 NHENFQVNANLNGI
-217 TRIDGNNF
+217 TIIDMINF
-225 YYIKGGNI
+225 YNIKGGNI
-233 SLEVNNVNIGS
+233 SLEVNNVNIGP

-265 GAFGYCS
+265 WAFQYCS
-272 AGIKISG
+272 AGINISG
-279 TIQNIYQ
+279 TIQSI
-286 GAFDNCRAGIND
+286 GEEAFDNRD
-298 CSAEI
+298 
-303 KISGTIKS
+303 
-311 IGNKAFN
+311 
-318 SCEETIIELY
+318 ETIIELY
-328 NSSQISIDNNPYLG
+328 NSSIIDNNPCSGGYPL
-342 ASTLIIYV
+342 TIYV
-350 LPSLLDEY
+350 LPTLVEEY
-358 KTKGINAYFEALSD
+358 KTKGIKNAEFHALSD
-372 NQAKTINDVKYAVR
+372 NQAQTINGVEYAVR

-392 EVIGIEDGA
+392 EVKGTEDGA
-401 SFAYGIVNIID
+401 SFEDDIVNIID
-412 NIYDLP
+412 NIYGLP
-418 VTSIRANAFNGQE
+418 VTSIRANAFSGQE
-431 ISCIL
+431 TSCIW
-436 VPESRYGA
+436 VAESRYDA
-444 IHSNAVEYA
+444 IHSNAGEYA
-453 DKVFVNRGKVNIVDG
+453 DKVFVDRGKVNIVDG

-507 PVTNAQEAFE
+507 PVTNAQEKFE

-550 TPFFVKTKDTVVTLQ
+550 TPFFVKTKDTDVTLQ
-565 NNVLCSMT
+565 NNVLCRMT
-573 TSPIST
+573 TTPATT

-613 DETYYTFNTDGS
+613 DATYYTFNTDGS
-625 FGNQRANANFPAYR
+625 FGNKRTDANFPAYR

-692 AVKGT
+692 AVKGA

>member
-19 VRIGEKCRTYL
+19 VGISEKCRTYL

-44 AQSVVQ
+44 ALSVVQ
-50 ESVTIA
+50 GSVTIA
-56 NTDGELKY
+56 NTDGTGLNY
-64 KLYSDNTATL
+64 KLYSDYTATL
-74 LGATSNEISAL
+74 LGATSEEISAL
-85 NIPASVTYEKQEY
+85 NIPASVTYEEQEY
-98 KVTKIGDQAF
+98 KVTKIGDRAF
-108 GYPYLKSI
+108 EVYPYLESI
-116 SGGENITEIGVNA
+116 SGGGNITEIGDNA
-129 FHGCSALIGN
+129 FSGCSALTGS

-144 VTNIGEGAFWGC
+144 VTNIGEGAFWEC

-163 TFNNLECKTIGP
+163 TFNNLECETIGP
-175 SAFNSF
+175 SAFNNF
-181 NGTVNLDGNV
+181 KGTVNLDGNV
-191 NYIAGNAFFNDN
+191 NYIAGNAFYNEN
-203 NNDNFQVNANLRGI
+203 KHENFQVNANLRGI
-217 TRIDGNNF
+217 TRIDGDNF
-225 YYIKGGNI
+225 HDIKGGNI
-233 SLEVNNVNIGS
+233 SLEVNDVNIGP
-244 YTFSSCSASIKISG
+244 YTFYTCNASINISG
-258 TIQNINQ
+258 TIQ
-265 GAFGYCS
+265 
-272 AGIKISG
+272 
-279 TIQNIYQ
+279 
-286 GAFDNCRAGIND
+286 
-298 CSAEI
+298 
-303 KISGTIKS
+303 S
-311 IGNKAFN
+311 IGNEAFDYCN
-318 SCEETIIELY
+318 KTIIELY
-328 NSSQISIDNNPYLG
+328 NSSIISIDKNPNSGGYN
-342 ASTLIIYV
+342 STIYV
-350 LPSLLDEY
+350 LPSLVEEY
-358 KTKGINAYFEALSD
+358 KTKGIYDTYFEALSD
-372 NQAKTINDVKYAVR
+372 NQAKTINGVKYAVKKD
-386 SNAAEF
+386 ATGF

-401 SFAYGIVNIID
+401 SFADGIVNIID

-418 VTSIRANAFNGQE
+418 VTSIREDAFSEQE

-444 IHSNAVEYA
+444 IHSNAGEYA
-453 DKVFVNRGKVNIVDG
+453 DKVFVDRGKVNIVDG
-468 DNTTLTSSDKTC
+468 DNTTLTSNDKTC

-507 PVTNAQEAFE
+507 PVTKAKEAFE

-538 LLNPEGESIPAG
+538 LLNPKGESIPAG
-550 TPFFVKTKDTVVTLQ
+550 TPFFVKTKDTDVKLQ
-565 NNVLCSMT
+565 NNVLCRMT
-573 TSPIST
+573 TTPIST

-597 DVNVTCSGTLD
+597 DVNVTCSGTL
-608 ARTDF
+608 ATRTDF

-625 FGNQRANANFPAYR
+625 FGNRRADTNFPAYR

-665 NTTGILNVMPVVLKK
+665 NTTGILNMMPVVLKK

-697 LSKGLY
+697 LSRGLY

>member
-1 MKSTTKNY
+1 MKSTTKNH

-19 VRIGEKCRTYL
+19 VGIGEKCRTYL

-44 AQSVVQ
+44 ALSVVQ

-56 NTDGELKY
+56 NTDGTGLKY
-64 KLYSDNTATL
+64 MLYSDYTATL
-74 LGATSNEISAL
+74 LGATSEDISVL
-85 NIPASVTYEKQEY
+85 NIPASVIYEEQEY

-108 GYPYLKSI
+108 AVYPYLNSI
-116 SGGENITEIGVNA
+116 SGGENITKIGDNA
-129 FHGCSALIGN
+129 FEGCSALTSSIV
-139 IEFNK
+139 FNN
-144 VTNIGEGAFWGC
+144 VTNIGEGAFGGC
-156 GNGGLNL
+156 GDGWLNL
-163 TFNNLECKTIGP
+163 TFNNLECETIGP
-175 SAFNSF
+175 SAFNNF
-181 NGTVNLDGNV
+181 KGTVNLYGNV
-191 NYIAGNAFFNDN
+191 KYILNNAFYNEN
-203 NNDNFQVNANLRGI
+203 NHENFQVNANLRGI
-217 TRIDGNNF
+217 TRIDGDNF
-225 YYIKGGNI
+225 HDIKGGNI
-233 SLEVNNVNIGS
+233 SLEVNDVNIGP
-244 YTFSSCSASIKISG
+244 YTFYTCNASINISG
-258 TIQNINQ
+258 TIQ
-265 GAFGYCS
+265 
-272 AGIKISG
+272 
-279 TIQNIYQ
+279 
-286 GAFDNCRAGIND
+286 
-298 CSAEI
+298 
-303 KISGTIKS
+303 S
-311 IGNKAFN
+311 IGNEAFDYCN
-318 SCEETIIELY
+318 KTIIELY
-328 NSSQISIDNNPYLG
+328 NSSIITIDNNPCSGGYRP
-342 ASTLIIYV
+342 TIYV
-350 LPSLLDEY
+350 LPSLVEKY
-358 KTKGINAYFEALSD
+358 NNKGIYNAEFHALSD
-372 NQAKTINDVKYAVR
+372 NQAKKINGVKYAVK
-386 SNAAEF
+386 NDAAGF
-392 EVIGIEDGA
+392 EVIGTEAGA
-401 SFAYGIVNIID
+401 SFADGIVNIID
-412 NIYDLP
+412 NIYGLP
-418 VTSIRANAFNGQE
+418 VTSIRANAFSEQE

-444 IHSNAVEYA
+444 IHSNAGEYA
-453 DKVFVNRGKVNIVDG
+453 DKVFVDRGKVNIEDG

-480 YLPGDITYSRTFS
+480 YLPGDITYNRTFS
-493 EAGQYATMCLPFDL
+493 KAGQYATMCLPFDL
-507 PVTNAQEAFE
+507 PVTNAQEKFE

-526 IHNTSTDMYILM
+526 IHNTSTGMYILM

-550 TPFFVKTKDTVVTLQ
+550 TPFFVKTKDTDVTLQ

-573 TSPIST
+573 TTPATT

-597 DVNVTCSGTLD
+597 NVNVTCSGTLV

-625 FGNQRANANFPAYR
+625 FGNRRADANFPAYR

>member
-1 MKSTTKNY
+1 MKSTTKNH

-19 VRIGEKCRTYL
+19 VGIGEKCRTYL

-44 AQSVVQ
+44 ALSVVQ

-56 NTDGELKY
+56 NTDGTGLNY
-64 KLYSDNTATL
+64 KLYSDNTAIL
-74 LGATSNEISAL
+74 LGATSEEISAL
-85 NIPASVTYEKQEY
+85 NIPASVTYGGQEY

-108 GYPYLKSI
+108 AGYPYLKSI
-116 SGGENITEIGVNA
+116 SGGENITEIGDNA
-129 FHGCSALIGN
+129 FHGCSDLTDN
-139 IEFNK
+139 IVFNN
-144 VTNIGEGAFWGC
+144 VINIGKDAFYGC
-156 GNGGLNL
+156 GDGGLYL
-163 TFNNLECKTIGP
+163 TFNNLECETIGP
-175 SAFNSF
+175 RAFNSF
-181 NGTVNLDGNV
+181 NGTVNLYGNV
-191 NYIAGNAFFNDN
+191 YYIARTAFYNDNDN
-203 NNDNFQVNANLRGI
+203 NNFQVNANLRGI
-217 TRIDGNNF
+217 TRIDGDNF
-225 YYIKGGNI
+225 HDIKGGNI
-233 SLEVNNVNIGS
+233 SLEVNDVNIGP
-244 YTFSSCSASIKISG
+244 YTFYTCNASINISG
-258 TIQNINQ
+258 TIQ
-265 GAFGYCS
+265 
-272 AGIKISG
+272 
-279 TIQNIYQ
+279 
-286 GAFDNCRAGIND
+286 
-298 CSAEI
+298 
-303 KISGTIKS
+303 S
-311 IGNKAFN
+311 IGNEAFDYCN
-318 SCEETIIELY
+318 KTIIELY
-328 NSSQISIDNNPYLG
+328 NSSIISIDENPNSGGYPL
-342 ASTLIIYV
+342 TIYV
-350 LPSLLDEY
+350 LPTLVEKY
-358 KTKGINAYFEALSD
+358 NNKGIYNAEFHALSD
-372 NQAKTINDVKYAVR
+372 NQAKKINGVKYAVK
-386 SNAAEF
+386 NDAAGF
-392 EVIGIEDGA
+392 EVIGTEAGA
-401 SFAYGIVNIID
+401 SFADGIVNIID
-412 NIYDLP
+412 NIYGLP
-418 VTSIRANAFNGQE
+418 VTSIRADAFNGQE

-436 VPESRYGA
+436 VPELRYDS

-453 DKVFVNRGKVNIVDG
+453 DKVFVDRGKVNIVDG

-480 YLPGDITYSRTFS
+480 YLPGDITYNRTFS
-493 EAGQYATMCLPFDL
+493 KAGQYATMCLPFDL
-507 PVTNAQEAFE
+507 PVTNAQEKFE

-526 IHNTSTDMYILM
+526 IHNTSTGMYILM

-550 TPFFVKTKDTVVTLQ
+550 TPFFVKTKDTDVTLQ

-573 TSPIST
+573 TTPATT

-597 DVNVTCSGTLD
+597 DVNVTCSGTLA

-625 FGNQRANANFPAYR
+625 FGNRRADANFPAYR